1 MKLSELATV
10 LRSKSAGPFMNT
22 IDIFMDREEPYRRVR
37 DSGVLSRELIAGVY
51 DIAPEA
57 VVGIYFVDEARGI
70 KITVPKP
77 LGVASG
83 DPHCRDIYGALYYIP
98 LLNVEIP

>member
-22 IDIFMDREEPYRRVR
+22 IDIFMDRDEPYQRVR
-37 DSGVLSRELIAGVY
+37 DSGVLTKELIGRVY
-51 DIAPEA
+51 DIAPKD
-57 VVGIYFVDEARGI
+57 VLGIFFVDEARGI

-77 LGVASG
+77 SGVASG

-98 LLNVEIP
+98 LLDVDIP